1 MKGGE
6 SNSILSIFCSYLS
19 LSGAAVLSDSAGR
32 GTKAG
37 PPHLYMGECR
47 GNPVGSLFI
56 DPVRS
61 TVRAHHP
68 LLLGCELAY
77 FGGIWSLLCL
87 EGMAIQ

>member
-6 SNSILSIFCSYLS
+6 SNSILSIFCTYFS
-19 LSGAAVLSDSAGR
+19 LSGASVSTDSARR

-61 TVRAHHP
+61 TARTDHS

-77 FGGIWSLLCL
+77 FGGIWSLLCV